1 MEYGINRNGSGYADP
16 TAYDAIKNI
25 MKSEEKTMN
34 FYRGDIV
41 DFELNNGLSKE
52 AVILSVHDNYSSVVV
67 LWDKEKPY
75 IVNCRGMKYTDPG
88 MVQYVF
94 NDKITGFVRSMSDQE
109 YADIMQAVV
118 DSLGYEAPEQVKKA
132 EVKEAAPEEFIPP
145 VAVDGPFNIAFRE
158 EMVQIKAERNV
169 YKELYENLIN
179 SMIAK

>member
-25 MKSEEKTMN
+25 MKSEEMAMN

-75 IVNCRGMKYTDPG
+75 IVNSQGM
-88 MVQYVF
+88 
-94 NDKITGFVRSMSDQE
+94 
-109 YADIMQAVV
+109 
-118 DSLGYEAPEQVKKA
+118 
-132 EVKEAAPEEFIPP
+132 
-145 VAVDGPFNIAFRE
+145 
-158 EMVQIKAERNV
+158 
-169 YKELYENLIN
+169 
-179 SMIAK
+179 